1 MAETPTVL
9 FCVGAAKAGTSWFHG
24 YLESHAQCHLRSI
37 KELHYFDALDR
48 GNLNGQR
55 EAQEKLRDGF
65 RTQLAAGRG
74 NPDRM
79 RRQIDDRSDWLR
91 VLDRGDEDIPAY
103 LAYLT
108 ADAGSARLVGD
119 VTPAYALLDEARLRQ
134 MAAIAP
140 DVRFI
145 YLLRDPVER
154 LWSHVRM
161 ISGRRSP
168 DGTVVRRRTD
178 RILARALAGEEGQIA
193 QRGDYRAAM
202 TKLRAAVDP
211 DRLHFAF
218 YEEMFEGQGLRR
230 MLEFLGLRWH
240 PPATSRKVH
249 EGQALEMLRDQRRG
263 ARDWLAPQ
271 YDHVASVMGR
281 LPDSWQSAK
290 VRA

>member
-1 MAETPTVL
+1 MVL

-24 YLESHAQCHLRSI
+24 YLESHGQCHLRSI
-37 KELHYFDALDR
+37 KELHYFSALDMGMLDR
-48 GNLNGQR
+48 QR

-65 RTQLAAGRG
+65 RTHLAAGLG

-91 VLDRGDEDIPAY
+91 VLDRREEDIPAY
-103 LAYLT
+103 LDYLT
-108 ADAGSARLVGD
+108 ADAGDARLVGD

-134 MAAIAP
+134 MAGIAP

-161 ISGRRSP
+161 MSGRRSP
-168 DGTVVRRRTD
+168 EGTVVRRRTD
-178 RILARALAGEEGQIA
+178 RILARTLAGEEDQIA
-193 QRGDYRAAM
+193 RRGDYRSAI
-202 TKLRAAVDP
+202 TKLMRAVEP
-211 DRLHFAF
+211 DRLHLAF
-218 YEEMFEGQGLRR
+218 YEEMFKGQGLRR
-230 MLEFLGLRWH
+230 ILDFLGLRWH

-249 EGQALEMLRDQRRG
+249 EGQSLEMLRDQRRA
-263 ARDWLAPQ
+263 ARQWLAPQ
-271 YDHVASVMGR
+271 YDCVADVMGR

-290 VRA
+290 VRV